1 MESQQRSFDQH
12 EDESKSSMGSEPKI
26 TLTQEQIELAM
37 YAIAY
42 IKAREKEMAE
52 KQAAEGAEEA
62 KPAEKSNDGSSS
74 TPVATIHEVNKL

>member
-1 MESQQRSFDQH
+1 MYVHVYVQ
-12 EDESKSSMGSEPKI
+12 
-26 TLTQEQIELAM
+26 

-52 KQAAEGAEEA
+52 KQAAEGAEDA
-62 KPAEKSNDGSSS
+62 KPAEKSNDGSAS